1 MKRSE
6 FVKHI
11 ANVINREAH
20 YGLTA
25 EELAKEILVEVELL
39 GMLPP
44 KAEFNYAAGFGSFTD
59 YAWEPE
65 E

>member
-6 FVKHI
+6 AIRHLI
-11 ANVINREAH
+11 NVINREAH

-25 EELAKEILVEVELL
+25 EELAKEILVEIELI

-44 KAEFNYAAGFGSFTD
+44 RYDFMIGKYKASDHT
-59 YAWEPE
+59 WEPE